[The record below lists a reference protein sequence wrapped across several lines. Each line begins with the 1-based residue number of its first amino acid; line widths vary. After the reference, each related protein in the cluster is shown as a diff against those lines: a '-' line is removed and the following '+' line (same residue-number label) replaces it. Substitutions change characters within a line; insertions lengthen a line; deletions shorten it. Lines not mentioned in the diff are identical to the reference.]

1 MMNVFNLNLGQR
13 EIIMRTETVKVS
25 GMTCDGCTSKVAH
38 SLKAVSGVHNVVV
51 SLSTGE
57 AAVRYD
63 ELLATPEQLR
73 SAVKGAGY
81 SVSPSNPTHS
91 HQSKSGC
98 CS

>member
-1 MMNVFNLNLGQR
+1 
-13 EIIMRTETVKVS
+13 MRTETLKVT

-38 SLKAVSGVHNVVV
+38 ALNAITGVHGVVV
-51 SLSTGE
+51 SLSNGE

-63 ELLATPEQLR
+63 EHLTAPDKLQ

-81 SVSPSNPTHS
+81 GVGADTAQK
-91 HQSKSGC
+91 HQSKGGC

>member
-1 MMNVFNLNLGQR
+1 MQ
-13 EIIMRTETVKVS
+13 TETLKVT

-38 SLKAVSGVHNVVV
+38 ALNAIAGVHEVVV
-51 SLSTGE
+51 SLSDGE

-63 ELLATPEQLR
+63 EHLTAPDKLK

-81 SVSPSNPTHS
+81 GVNATNTIQKP
-91 HQSKSGC
+91 QAKSGC